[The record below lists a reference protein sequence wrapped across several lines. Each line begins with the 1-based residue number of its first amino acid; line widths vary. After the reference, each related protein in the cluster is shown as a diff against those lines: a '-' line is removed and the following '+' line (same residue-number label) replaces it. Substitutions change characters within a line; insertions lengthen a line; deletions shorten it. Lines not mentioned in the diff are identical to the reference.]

1 MTIIYDMANGS
12 IQSEQGQE
20 NSTDYGSEAS
30 PDVTL
35 RTAMQEFRTADM
47 PSPKASIHLIR
58 AFTTRD

>member
-20 NSTDYGSEAS
+20 NSTDNGSESGPETA
-30 PDVTL
+30 L
-35 RTAMQEFRTADM
+35 RTAMQEFRTAEM
-47 PSPKASIHLIR
+47 PSPKASIHLIG